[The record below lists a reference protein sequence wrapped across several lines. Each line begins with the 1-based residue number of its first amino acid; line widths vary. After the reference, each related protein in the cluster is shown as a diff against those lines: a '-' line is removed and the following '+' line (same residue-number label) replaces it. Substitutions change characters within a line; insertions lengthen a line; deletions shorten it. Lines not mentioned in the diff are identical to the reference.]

1 MNSEKLMEAIG
12 CAGGRYVE
20 ELIELMDN
28 KKNTRR
34 VSHGRFAGTLLAAVL
49 ILSLLT
55 VSAVAAGRYFGL
67 FDFLTGGRAL
77 PDEARGLIETDLA
90 AAQADE
96 DFPLDCT
103 VKEALADGR
112 SVRLVAELSA
122 DSQER
127 LLLLPQDAMESDP
140 AAGLGLDSSLTV
152 GEYAQSK
159 GLTLMWIGAGIKYD
173 GALDINSQS
182 IDYRSVSDGVIDVM
196 ISAVTNTAADDMDF
210 TLDLSAHRGGADGV
224 ARRELNVKLKNGAL
238 SEERSYVPSGSGAI
252 PGIDAAVISAAVTQ
266 TEVETYLEIRCTRDA
281 AGMEALDSE
290 GLSFRIYAA
299 DGTELPSSSGSG
311 ALEPD
316 ENGEY
321 VTGYVLYKCDPGESF
336 TLEAFNCW
344 EKNVYG
350 RIEMKAG

>member
-1 MNSEKLMEAIG
+1 MDDESIIALYWQRDQRAITETDTKYG
-12 CAGGRYVE
+12 ALCRTVASGILRDREDTE
-20 ELIELMDN
+20 EC
-28 KKNTRR
+28 
-34 VSHGRFAGTLLAAVL
+34 VSDAYLAAWNA
-49 ILSLLT
+49 IPP
-55 VSAVAAGRYFGL
+55 RRPQRF
-67 FDFLTGGRAL
+67 RAY
-77 PDEARGLIETDLA
+77 I
-90 AAQADE
+90 
-96 DFPLDCT
+96 CT
-103 VKEALADGR
+103 VVRNISVSRVREKCLKRRGGGEYPAALD
-112 SVRLVAELSA
+112 ELDECTAGSG
-122 DSQER
+122 
-127 LLLLPQDAMESDP
+127 SDP

-159 GLTLMWIGAGIKYD
+159 GLTLMWIGAGIKYG

-182 IDYRSVSDGVIDVM
+182 IDYRFVSDGVIDVM

-252 PGIDAAVISAAVTQ
+252 PGINAAVISAAVTQ
-266 TEVETYLEIRCTRDA
+266 TDVETYLEIRCTRGA
-281 AGMEALDSE
+281 AVMEALDSE